1 VGSSPSP
8 SGEYMIRPAAH
19 PPKAWPKDHGSYC
32 PICREF
38 VPAFYLRRC
47 DEPEN
52 PVTLTPVE
60 DCHAAGVRHVRWT
73 VREPS
78 RRTET
83 TRRGW
88 RVVRRSGR
96 IPWRFAVQRG
106 FVLRRESR

>member
-1 VGSSPSP
+1 
-8 SGEYMIRPAAH
+8 MIRPAAH

-60 DCHAAGVRHVRWT
+60 DCHAAGEWFPFPECQPPKTQYYLCQLRDGNIRLLWF
-73 VREPS
+73 S
-78 RRTET
+78 IL
-83 TRRGW
+83 
-88 RVVRRSGR
+88 SGR
-96 IPWRFAVQRG
+96 FDPPAMVQYWAMLQPKKRG
-106 FVLRRESR
+106 